1 MHEGECVGAVVC
13 KLDIHRKS
21 VRRGYIAM
29 LAVDQK
35 YRKRKIGS
43 NLVLKAI
50 RAMSADNADEVSYLN
65 IFFKLTLS
73 ILFDFV
79 SLVRNKS
86 MVIL

>member
-1 MHEGECVGAVVC
+1 MGAVVC
-13 KLDIHRKS
+13 KLDIHRKV

-50 RAMSADNADEVSYLN
+50 RAMSADDADEVKKYLKN
-65 IFFKLTLS
+65 YYE
-73 ILFDFV
+73 
-79 SLVRNKS
+79 
-86 MVIL
+86 